1 MIVCVC
7 HDVSE
12 TDVVEHVL
20 GGCSTPEAVAEHTG
34 ASTSCNTC
42 VDRLCGLVKA
52 TRAAES
58 ARTAEYD
65 AATA

>member
-20 GGCSTPEAVAEHTG
+20 GGCNTPEAVAEHTG
-34 ASTSCNTC
+34 ASTSCGTC
-42 VDRLCGLVKA
+42 TQRLCGLVQA
-52 TRAAES
+52 TRGAES
-58 ARTAEYD
+58 ARS
-65 AATA
+65 AATVA

>member
-20 GGCSTPEAVAEHTG
+20 AGCHTPEAVAERTG

-42 VDRLCGLVKA
+42 VNRLCGLVQA
-52 TRAAES
+52 TRGAES
-58 ARTAEYD
+58 ARD
-65 AATA
+65 AATVA